1 MKIMEKKY
9 IKVPFDVEMAKRISN
24 GEVDGKIVTRNG
36 KIVRIICWD
45 YKSMSGNYPI
55 LALVNQE
62 CQEVPTPYSEQGRYN
77 VYGYV
82 SEYCLNLMLEI
93 PEYMTFKDGDIIKQS
108 NDTCTW
114 LSIIKDIDL
123 SDDGKGGLLYFTNE
137 YVSMLINDGDGS
149 IDIDTYSDAGQKVER
164 ATEEEKLKLIDAMK
178 ANESPKAKEYLKRFF
193 GIEQKQ
199 EYEFKPFDKVLVRQ
213 CSEDKWEAMLFSN
226 YTDKIHKYRCCGMN
240 YMHCIPYNDQTA
252 HLLGTTD
259 NWEETV

>member
-24 GEVDGKIVTRNG
+24 GEVDGKIITRDGRN
-36 KIVRIICWD
+36 VRVVCWD
-45 YKSMSGNYPI
+45 ARGDQCI
-55 LALVNQE
+55 LALLAGKSKDDVGA
-62 CQEVPTPYSEQGRYN
+62 YSNDGRIFMQGE
-77 VYGYV
+77 
-82 SEYCLNLMLEI
+82 SPADLMLEI
-93 PEYMTFKDGDIIKQS
+93 PEYMTYRDGDIVKLS
-108 NDTCTW
+108 NDTYTW

-123 SDDGKGGLLYFTNE
+123 SDEGKGVLLYFTND

-164 ATEEEKLKLIDAMK
+164 ATEEEKQKLIDVMK

-193 GIEQKQ
+193 GIEEKK
-199 EYEFKPFDKVLVRQ
+199 EYDFKPKDWVLGRDD
-213 CSEDKWEAMLFSN
+213 EGEWYLEIFS
-226 YTDKIHKYRCCGMN
+226 HKRKNGEFACIGSIWKE
-240 YMHCIPYNDQTA
+240 CIPYNEKTI

>member
-1 MKIMEKKY
+1 MIMENKY
-9 IKVPFDVEMAKRISN
+9 VKVPFDVEMAKRISD
-24 GEVDGKIVTRNG
+24 GEVDGKVVTVDG
-36 KIVRIICWD
+36 KSVRIVCWD
-45 YKSMSGNYPI
+45 LKSIKKDYSI
-55 LALVNQE
+55 LAIVNNEREENPLVCTINGLFDIE
-62 CQEVPTPYSEQGRYN
+62 AESKN
-77 VYGYV
+77 D
-82 SEYCLNLMLEI
+82 LILEI

-108 NDTCTW
+108 NDTYTW

-164 ATEEEKLKLIDAMK
+164 ATEEEKQKLIDAMK

-193 GIEQKQ
+193 GIEEKQ
-199 EYEFKPFDKVLVRQ
+199 EYEFKPYDKVLVRQ

-226 YTDKIHKYRCCGMN
+226 YTDKINKYRCCGMN

-259 NWEETV
+259 NWEEIV